1 MRALLLTLALAAAVA
16 VLPAAAGKRIEGVP
30 QLGPVFLLI
39 GENTAVAPLPLTWR

>member
-1 MRALLLTLALAAAVA
+1 MRALLLTLALAAVA